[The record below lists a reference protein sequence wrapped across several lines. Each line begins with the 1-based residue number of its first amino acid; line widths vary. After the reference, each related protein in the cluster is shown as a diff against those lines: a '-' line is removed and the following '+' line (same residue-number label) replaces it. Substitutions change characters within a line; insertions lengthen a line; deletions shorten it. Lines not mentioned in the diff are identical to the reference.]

1 MASHRERHIATMYS
15 LGRTA
20 TLDFRFRRMD
30 LTELVW
36 ALAAVVWALVTLLEL
51 ELVTLLELVL
61 VTLLELELANLLELE
76 LVTLLELELA
86 TL

>member
-36 ALAAVVWALVTLLEL
+36 ALAAVVWALA
-51 ELVTLLELVL
+51 
-61 VTLLELELANLLELE
+61 TLLELELATLLELE
-76 LVTLLELELA
+76 LVTLLELELV
-86 TL
+86 TLSGWSQ